1 MFNIFDG
8 LVRWFWEVI
17 YGFTQFLAWILGLLY
32 DLYEVAIGLDTVKY
46 EGSDKSTLLD
56 VVFDNSMVTRAYWT
70 LAAVGI
76 ALCFL
81 FTIIAVIKK
90 MFDSNDE
97 VKTSLGQ
104 ILTTSIKSIIII
116 VAMSIVMKVA
126 IYFSTSMMTAIQ
138 LAFFSNTSTAT
149 QEDPK
154 TYSKEEYAT
163 MANVLNTIGNYS
175 LNSSYNSRYNINS
188 CYNAIRSDLATLNSL
203 GTFSVRYETP
213 DVLNQKEHY
222 WQEALQKIVA
232 AAPSLTSDIPIDK
245 YNSTLTAAIV
255 DVMDELK
262 NDSDFKPLEKYAS
275 SVVGA
280 NSGDINIDRI
290 VLLVGTLNAA
300 NDSEY
305 NGDNAS
311 LTDLVRAPYY
321 YGDNGYSVYNAS
333 EMEKNFDLSDYSYV
347 LVWFIIVVIAYN
359 MAFILMSA
367 IARIF
372 NMAILYIVAPPFIAM
387 SPMDGGAK
395 FRQWRISFMV
405 QCFSVFG
412 TLVAMDVVITFIPI
426 IMSGSLKIFDNGMA
440 NYMAKLVIIW
450 GAFFATKKAGNLIS
464 GILAENASMTAADSL
479 KMDEAG
485 SGLLTAVGYAT
496 GAKAIGGA
504 IGMVWGNAKDRMR
517 ENMLWGKK
525 DGGSGS
531 GGSGSSG
538 NNNFVKTSA
547 QSPDAGPGGKKGPG
561 GNNAPEGNNAPGG
574 NNQLNNP
581 TKSTNSTNEKKE
593 DDKKEDDKSSPS
605 GKEGDNKI
613 AENPPKLRGEG
624 NTDKKDD
631 TTKKDDT
638 AGTGT
643 GTTGTGTGTTG
654 TGKIDNKSQDK
665 KDDKDKKDDDKK
677 DDDKKEES
685 PLFASNLSQKKNDDD
700 DEDEL
705 MGDMSNGYNNDDTQT
720 DAEATDGNSD
730 PKPEALD
737 FGAAGRPRSASVGPR
752 GYRGSGARGG
762 KGGNAGKGGTGGQG
776 GSSGGNSSN
785 NSTSNLQNLNATAKE
800 GDTTSAASNAGAQ
813 TDAAGGTG
821 TGFQSNNVS
830 GTAPAGG
837 AGMQGGGNVG
847 GSVGEGSAQTGTTG
861 GTGTG
866 FQNSNVGGAASTVG
880 TGMQGTVTGGGNV
893 GGSGSQ
899 TGTTGGTGTGFQNN
913 GVSGTGT
920 APADSN
926 IFNANAG
933 TFTEA
938 DNFEQESTAAGV
950 EEPAVGGDF
959 SPAGGEGQVAGGDFN
974 SVGDEGQGVGGN
986 FSQAGGNNEGF
997 VDTSADMNSNIH
1009 NEGMGSSYGRDE
1021 INPDTFVN
1029 DGQPVNDAG
1038 SSYDEPIISNEAFND
1053 AAVNQNESIPN
1064 DSQPEVQM
1072 GFQQESQPEV
1082 QMGFQQDSQ
1091 PEVQTGF
1098 QQEQTVEAQPANE
1111 NNNSYVAGN
1120 DNIINNNNQPAGAVQ
1135 MDNNM
1140 NVNMRPANTPPPLR
1154 NHNISD
1160 DKN

>member
-643 GTTGTGTGTTG
+643 TG

-677 DDDKKEES
+677 DDKKEES
-685 PLFASNLSQKKNDDD
+685 PLFASNQSQKKNDDD

-705 MGDMSNGYNNDDTQT
+705 MGDMSNGYSNDETQT
-720 DAEATDGNSD
+720 DAGETDGNSD

-737 FGAAGRPRSASVGPR
+737 FGVAGRPRSASVGPR

-762 KGGNAGKGGTGGQG
+762 KGGNAGKGGKGGTGGQG
-776 GSSGGNSSN
+776 GSSGGNNSG

-821 TGFQSNNVS
+821 TGFQSSNAG
-830 GTAPAGG
+830 GTSPAGG
-837 AGMQGGGNVG
+837 AGTQGGG
-847 GSVGEGSAQTGTTG
+847 T
-861 GTGTG
+861 
-866 FQNSNVGGAASTVG
+866 
-880 TGMQGTVTGGGNV
+880 V

-899 TGTTGGTGTGFQNN
+899 TGTTGGTGTGFQSNN
-913 GVSGTGT
+913 AGGTSPAGGAGMQGTVTGGGTVGGSGSQTGTTGGTGT
-920 APADSN
+920 GFQSSN
-926 IFNANAG
+926 IGGNRTSPAGNIYNANAG

-938 DNFEQESTAAGV
+938 DNFSQES
-950 EEPAVGGDF
+950 PL
-959 SPAGGEGQVAGGDFN
+959 AGGEGQAAGGDFN
-974 SVGDEGQGVGGN
+974 SVGGEGQGVGGN
-986 FSQAGGNNEGF
+986 FSQAGGDGPAVSVESASPVSNGNVAGGDAPVGGENISAGGNNEGF

-1053 AAVNQNESIPN
+1053 AAVYQNESILD

-1072 GFQQESQPEV
+1072 GFQQE
-1082 QMGFQQDSQ
+1082 
-1091 PEVQTGF
+1091 
-1098 QQEQTVEAQPANE
+1098 QTVGTQPVNE
-1111 NNNSYVAGN
+1111 NNNSYAAGN

-1135 MDNNM
+1135 MDSNM
-1140 NVNMRPANTPPPLR
+1140 NVSTNYASTPPPLR
-1154 NHNISD
+1154 NNNISD